1 MTGISKAQEG
11 YFMQTAQKQHHIMPY
26 KTILT
31 ILGILFVLTGI
42 TIGASMID
50 LGKLN
55 VWVALI
61 IASIKCSLV
70 VLFFMHL
77 KDENRVIKIS
87 FVVTLFTV
95 AILIGFIFW
104 DIAFR

>member
-1 MTGISKAQEG
+1 MKRA
-11 YFMQTAQKQHHIMPY
+11 KDQHHILPY
-26 KTILT
+26 RTLII
-31 ILGILFVLTGI
+31 ILGMLLVLTAI
-42 TIGASMID
+42 TIGISMID

-55 VWVALI
+55 VWTALLVA
-61 IASIKCSLV
+61 STKCSLV

-77 KDENRVIKIS
+77 KYESRTIKIS

-104 DIAFR
+104 DISFR

>member
-1 MTGISKAQEG
+1 MKIMQE
-11 YFMQTAQKQHHIMPY
+11 QHHVMPY
-26 KTILT
+26 KTIIG
-31 ILGILFVLTGI
+31 ILGILFILTAI
-42 TIGASMID
+42 TIGVSMID

-55 VWVALI
+55 VWIALI
-61 IASIKCSLV
+61 IASTKCSLV

-77 KDENRVIKIS
+77 KHESRVIKIS

>member
-1 MTGISKAQEG
+1 MKTMQE
-11 YFMQTAQKQHHIMPY
+11 QHHIMPY
-26 KTILT
+26 KKIFGILSILFILT
-31 ILGILFVLTGI
+31 AI

-55 VWVALI
+55 IWIALF
-61 IASIKCSLV
+61 IASTKCSLV

-77 KDENRVIKIS
+77 KYENRVIKIS
-87 FVVTLFTV
+87 FVMTLFTV

-104 DIAFR
+104 DISFR

>member
-1 MTGISKAQEG
+1 MKSSQEN
-11 YFMQTAQKQHHIMPY
+11 HHVMEY
-26 KTILT
+26 KTLIGILCMLLILT
-31 ILGILFVLTGI
+31 AI

-55 VWVALI
+55 VWIALF
-61 IASIKCSLV
+61 IASSKCSLV

-77 KDENRVIKIS
+77 KYENRVIKLS
-87 FVVTLFTV
+87 FVVTLFCV